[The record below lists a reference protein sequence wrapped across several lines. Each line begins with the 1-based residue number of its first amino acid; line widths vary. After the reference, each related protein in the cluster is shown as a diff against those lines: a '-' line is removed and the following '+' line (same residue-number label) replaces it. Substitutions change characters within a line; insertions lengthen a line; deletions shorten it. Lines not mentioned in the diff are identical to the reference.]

1 MISAFI
7 LITWKVPGA
16 PGGKDR
22 EENKNRTSGSQDVQL
37 KMLASGT
44 HHLRHVIEPINT
56 ILITCSCKANVV

>member
-7 LITWKVPGA
+7 QITWKVPGA

-37 KMLASGT
+37 QSQPLGLTTSDMSSSL
-44 HHLRHVIEPINT
+44 
-56 ILITCSCKANVV
+56 